1 MCLIFTVHL
10 HSATRLSCCVHT
22 WRSPS
27 THGVARFY
35 SLCARIR
42 CRVIRS
48 RFNQNGR
55 TFAIISAHNC
65 AISEIYLSYLLGNL
79 LFKSLPENST
89 NVLTKF
95 QHSGP
100 GDADWTLSALFAS
113 RMNLFD
119 LYFISRPDLSPVSLP
134 GRLACMSPSGEK
146 AGGGGQLQ
154 VAVEQEA

>member
-1 MCLIFTVHL
+1 MLYIHPSSAFCKLDCLAVCT
-10 HSATRLSCCVHT
+10 HT

-27 THGVARFY
+27 THDVARFY

-79 LFKSLPENST
+79 PFKSLPENST
-89 NVLTKF
+89 NALTKF
-95 QHSGP
+95 QHSRP

-119 LYFISRPDLSPVSLP
+119 LYFISRS
-134 GRLACMSPSGEK
+134 GRLATYGSVSAGREK
-146 AGGGGQLQ
+146 WPFNVLFFF
-154 VAVEQEA
+154 